1 MTTPASDWYIYPS
14 CNLLSHIVRKKILLF
29 SPGRPR
35 RALQPAE
42 MMCVQGK
49 LALPGH
55 CAGGMGCMESRLPR
69 QLSTFLFTQTI
80 LQQLQN
86 LKMGI
91 MQGQIMQVRFLFCE
105 NHNSQDLCKSLFSFI
120 CWGEMSSSSS
130 MVFLVYFKKALPFH
144 YSFFCYKL
152 SS

>member
-1 MTTPASDWYIYPS
+1 MTAPASGWYIYPS
-14 CNLLSHIVRKKILLF
+14 CNLLSHTVRKKILLF

-42 MMCVQGK
+42 VMCVQVR

-55 CAGGMGCMESRLPR
+55 CGGGMGCIESRLPR
-69 QLSTFLFTQTI
+69 QLNPFLFTQTM

-86 LKMGI
+86 PKMGI
-91 MQGQIMQVRFLFCE
+91 MQGQIMQVRSLFCE

-120 CWGEMSSSSS
+120 CWGEVSSYSS
-130 MVFLVYFKKALPFH
+130 MVFLVYFNTIFPLPFLLLQT
-144 YSFFCYKL
+144 L
-152 SS
+152 S